1 MRRTTI
7 GLLLLL
13 VFTACSSNAGTDPDL
28 GGDAQVAFLLTY
40 EEPADDNEAFLK
52 EFLQDSQ
59 AFEDLLAALEESL
72 ELDTQIKIVVGA
84 EDGPL
89 FDPSI
94 NEIWYPY
101 WFIDY
106 LAQPFA
112 EEENF
117 EENTLGAARFILVHE
132 IGHALIEALE
142 IPVLGKEEDA
152 VDTLGAVVMTELFED
167 GASDAIATAEWFAWA
182 SEQRELD
189 ETDFMDEHSLDLQ
202 RAYSILCL
210 IAGSDDEIYQEALD
224 AELMSLER
232 LERCPAE
239 YEHARDSWATVL
251 DEVLADDETEPIEG

>member
-1 MRRTTI
+1 MRHTAL
-7 GLLLLL
+7 GLLFLLT
-13 VFTACSSNAGTDPDL
+13 FTACSSASTDEGLTADNGTS
-28 GGDAQVAFLLTY
+28 FLLAY
-40 EEPADDNEAFLK
+40 EHPQDENEEALK
-52 EFLQDSQ
+52 AFLQDSN
-59 AFEDLLAALEESL
+59 AFEDLLAALEEAL
-72 ELDTQIKIVVGA
+72 DLDTPISIVVGA

-112 EEENF
+112 DGEDFQES
-117 EENTLGAARFILVHE
+117 TLGAARFILVHE

-167 GASDAIATAEWFAWA
+167 GAADAIATAEWFAWA
-182 SEQRELD
+182 ADQRELD

-202 RAYSILCL
+202 RAYSILCR
-210 IAGSDDEIYQEALD
+210 IAGSDEEVYLEVEE
-224 AELMSLER
+224 AELLAIER

-239 YEHARDSWATVL
+239 YEAARDSWETL
-251 DEVLADDETEPIEG
+251 LSEVLQDPSPAEPSDG